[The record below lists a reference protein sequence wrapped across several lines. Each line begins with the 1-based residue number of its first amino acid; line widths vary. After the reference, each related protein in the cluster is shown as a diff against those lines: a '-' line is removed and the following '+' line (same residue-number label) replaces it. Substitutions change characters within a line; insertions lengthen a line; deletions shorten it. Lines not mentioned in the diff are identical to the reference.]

1 MDKPYAIVGSIH
13 YTSDKEGR
21 VGQERGREN
30 FRIDIHGDG
39 RRTIAAHGEI
49 DDTPMVMRDVVS
61 SLDAEGR
68 PTDCFTRISVGD
80 EFRGSAWFYFDGD
93 VAECEA
99 HTSIEGRV
107 TQRMK
112 YAEPIRAFGNHAMV
126 NDGYLMSLYDLSK
139 GPGVQVVKNL
149 PLSSPDHR
157 GATGPMLFNV
167 DVAIEYVGK
176 EHLKVMAG
184 EFEAL
189 HFRLVDVPGL
199 PEEHPE
205 YDLWCTS
212 DGDYVILQAIVGGY
226 MQTHYELAEYRLV
239 PVGRAA
245 E

>member
-1 MDKPYAIVGSIH
+1 
-13 YTSDKEGR
+13 
-21 VGQERGREN
+21 
-30 FRIDIHGDG
+30 
-39 RRTIAAHGEI
+39 
-49 DDTPMVMRDVVS
+49 
-61 SLDAEGR
+61 
-68 PTDCFTRISVGD
+68 
-80 EFRGSAWFYFDGD
+80 
-93 VAECEA
+93 
-99 HTSIEGRV
+99 
-107 TQRMK
+107 
-112 YAEPIRAFGNHAMV
+112 
-126 NDGYLMSLYDLSK
+126 
-139 GPGVQVVKNL
+139 
-149 PLSSPDHR
+149 
-157 GATGPMLFNV
+157 MLFNV

-176 EHLKVMAG
+176 ENLKVMAG